1 MKTEFAATLL
11 AATLLAASAATHA
24 ATVDVS
30 ELEANDSLAAAQFLA
45 PLVPGQTGYRVTGLR
60 TDAPGF
66 GTTVDASADHFR
78 FFVPGGSLLGLDVR
92 VTSSAP
98 GSNRDPLLYLYDA
111 LGGVLAFDDNSGFD
125 FGARINAFPILA
137 AGNYIVAVTGFG
149 DAGDLDNGGTGIL
162 EGIGG
167 DANFAYLLSIDIA
180 PQVVPLPGSA
190 ALLLAGAALLTGFGG
205 TRKGSQRGGAGA
217 VTPN

>member
-1 MKTEFAATLL
+1 MKNDFAASTLFAVTLL
-11 AATLLAASAATHA
+11 TAMAATHA

-30 ELEANDSLAAAQFLA
+30 ELEANDSLASAQLLA
-45 PLVPGQTGYRVTGLR
+45 PLAPGQTGYRVTGLR

-66 GTTVDASADHFR
+66 GPTVDASADHFR

-111 LGGVLAFDDNSGFD
+111 LGGVLAFDDNSGID
-125 FGARINAFPILA
+125 FGARIATFPILA
-137 AGNYIVAVTGFG
+137 GGDYIVAVTGFG
-149 DAGDLDNGGTGIL
+149 DAGDIDNGGNGIL
-162 EGIGG
+162 TGIGG
-167 DANFAYLLSIDIA
+167 DANFAYQLSIDVA

-190 ALLLAGAALLTGFGG
+190 ALLLAGAALMAGFGG
-205 TRKGSQRGGAGA
+205 MRKERPRG
-217 VTPN
+217 